1 MSDEKGISTIDGFK
15 KNLSSMSGEI
25 KKLLPPHI
33 GIEKF
38 ERVVLSAVQMNSE
51 LLNADRKTLFNA
63 CLKCAS
69 DGLLP
74 DGREAALVIFNS
86 KDGPKVQFMPMYL
99 GIIKRIRNSGDL
111 ATVAAYIVHEKDHF
125 EFSVDSDGEHL
136 SHKPILF
143 GERGKP
149 IGCYAVAKTK
159 DNEVFTEFMTVDEI
173 MAVKASSK
181 AKYNSPWDGPFKYE
195 MWKKSAIRRIS
206 KRLPMSSDVEN
217 FITQDDS
224 IVDLDALPVENK
236 AQKLEALIHQP
247 TVQTEVEKVVE
258 SVPVEEGEFAEF
270 KGTKV

>member
-1 MSDEKGISTIDGFK
+1 MSNEKSISTIDGFK
-15 KNLSSMSGEI
+15 KNLSAMSVEI

-33 GIEKF
+33 TLEKF
-38 ERVVLSAVQMNSE
+38 ERVVLSAVQMNAD
-51 LLNADRKTLFNA
+51 LLDADRKTLFNS

-74 DGREAALVIFNS
+74 DGREAALVTFNS
-86 KDGPKVQFMPMYL
+86 KDGPKVQYMPMYL

-143 GERGKP
+143 GDRGKP

-159 DNEVFTEFMTVDEI
+159 DSEVFTEFMTVDEI
-173 MAVKASSK
+173 MAVRASSK

-206 KRLPMSSDVEN
+206 KRLPMSSDDEN

-224 IVDLDALPVENK
+224 IIDIDSVPVENK
-236 AQKLEALIHQP
+236 AQKLDALIQQN
-247 TVQTEVEKVVE
+247 TVEVPVVE
-258 SVPVEEGEFAEF
+258 TTIEEGEFADF
-270 KGTKV
+270 KASKA